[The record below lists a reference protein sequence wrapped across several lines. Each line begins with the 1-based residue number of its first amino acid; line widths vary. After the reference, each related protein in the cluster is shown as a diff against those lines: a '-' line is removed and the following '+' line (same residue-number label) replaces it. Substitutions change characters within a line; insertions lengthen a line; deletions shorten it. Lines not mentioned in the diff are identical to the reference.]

1 MAELT
6 QKERLQPSLLDRLTD
21 DNPSS
26 RREARDRWV
35 LTLRQLRDA
44 VLRDLTWL
52 LNTDNMHADELAD
65 HPLVAKSVLNY
76 GFPDL
81 SGITATSIDAKE
93 LTRILR
99 QVIRDFEPRLIDKSV
114 KVKVIVT
121 EDQYNRNAVAFEIKA
136 DLWAHPVPLDLL
148 LKTEIDL
155 ETGHVTVQE
164 RSGQ

>member
-6 QKERLQPSLLDRLTD
+6 QKERLQPSLLDRLID

-26 RREARDRWV
+26 QREPRDRWV

-52 LNTDNMHADELAD
+52 LNTDNMHNTQLAEL
-65 HPLVAKSVLNY
+65 PLVAKSVLNY

-81 SGITATSIDAKE
+81 SGLTATSIEARE
-93 LTRILR
+93 LTRTLR
-99 QVIRDFEPRLIDKSV
+99 QVIRDFEPRLIDESV
-114 KVKVIVT
+114 RVRVIVS

-164 RSGQ
+164 RGGK